1 MKMKKGK
8 ILITLGL
15 LLIAAAALL
24 TVYNLYDGRRAG
36 LAAER
41 ALCRL
46 EEMMPASKP
55 DKTSG
60 TLAGGSSETLTDD
73 LPGTLPSEPDR
84 VEEIELPDYVLN
96 PEMDLPVKEID
107 GIGYVG
113 IVRIPALE
121 LELPVISEWSYPHLR
136 IAPCR
141 YEGTPYL
148 DHLVIAGHNYDSH
161 FGSLKTLCPGD
172 TVTFTDM
179 DGNEFRYE
187 IVVMETLLPT
197 DVEEMTSDEYDL
209 TLFTCTVSWAERITV
224 RCERIQEKR
233 P

>member
-1 MKMKKGK
+1 MKAKKGR

-24 TVYNLYDGRRAG
+24 AAYNLYDGRRAG
-36 LAAER
+36 LAAEK
-41 ALCRL
+41 ALRQL
-46 EEMMPASKP
+46 EEMMPAP
-55 DKTSG
+55 GMDKTP
-60 TLAGGSSETLTDD
+60 GGSSETSADD
-73 LPGTLPSEPDR
+73 LPGSSPSEPDR
-84 VEEIELPDYVLN
+84 AEEIELPDYVLN
-96 PEMDLPVKEID
+96 PEMELPVKEID

-136 IAPCR
+136 VAPCR
-141 YEGTPYL
+141 YEGSPYL
-148 DHLVIAGHNYDSH
+148 DHLVIAGHNYESH

-172 TVTFTDM
+172 IVTFTDM

-187 IVVMETLLPT
+187 IVVMETLLPV

-209 TLFTCTVSWAERITV
+209 TLFTCTVSWAERVTV
-224 RCERIQEKR
+224 RCERIREKW
-233 P
+233 PK